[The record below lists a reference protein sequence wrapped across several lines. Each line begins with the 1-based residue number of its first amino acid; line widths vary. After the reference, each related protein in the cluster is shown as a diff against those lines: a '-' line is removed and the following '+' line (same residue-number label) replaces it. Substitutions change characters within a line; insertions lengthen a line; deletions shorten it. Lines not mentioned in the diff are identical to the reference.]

1 VPCLFASSVLRH
13 QISMKKTL
21 YFYIWKELLPIFF
34 IGLMTFTI
42 ILLMDKIFKL
52 IELIINRGGNV
63 TNILMLL
70 LYIAPSFLTFTIPI
84 AVLLGILL
92 TFGRLSGDSEVTAFK
107 ASGISLYQL
116 YVPIAIFSVS
126 AYLVTSFLVFYG
138 LPWGNNGFISTL
150 KLIAQSKPDIEVKER
165 VFNDSFKGFVI
176 YVDKVPVQG
185 KKMEGILIYDERD
198 KENVNTIFAQEGFLV
213 NSPDSQDVVLKLL
226 NGTLHRFEPKAN
238 AYQKM
243 QFDSYDLKI
252 ELKKTVAD
260 IERKLKEHEMSI
272 DELKEKIK
280 RLKSRGQDPTP
291 EEVELHKR
299 RAIPFACIVFGLIG
313 VPLGI
318 QPRRSGR
325 SYGFVFSILILLAY
339 YVSLIAFEMLAVRGA
354 VPALVAG
361 WSPTFL
367 FGGLGIYLLIKAA
380 NESPF
385 KPAVWVIEGL
395 DFLQKKWRKLSNDV

>member
-1 VPCLFASSVLRH
+1 
-13 QISMKKTL
+13 MKKTL
-21 YFYIWKELLPIFF
+21 YLYIWKEILPIFF

-52 IELIINRGGNV
+52 IELIINKGGNV

-70 LYIAPSFLTFTIPI
+70 LFISPSFLTFTIPV

-92 TFGRLSGDSEVTAFK
+92 TLGRLSGDSEVIAFK

-116 YVPIAIFSVS
+116 YIPIAIFSIS
-126 AYLVTSFLVFYG
+126 AYLITSFLVFYG
-138 LPWGNNGFISTL
+138 LPWGNRGFISMLT
-150 KLIAQSKPDIEVKER
+150 LIAQSKPDIEVKER
-165 VFNDSFKGFVI
+165 VFNDSFKGLVV

-198 KENVNTIFAQEGFLV
+198 KETVNTIFAQEGFLIS
-213 NSPDSQDVVLKLL
+213 NPQSQEVVLKLL
-226 NGTLHRFEPKAN
+226 NGNIHRFEPRAN
-238 AYQKM
+238 AYQKI
-243 QFDSYDLKI
+243 QFDDYDLKI
-252 ELKKTVAD
+252 EFSKTIVD

-280 RLKSRGQDPTP
+280 KMKAQGEDTTNQ
-291 EEVELHKR
+291 EVELHKR
-299 RAIPFACIVFGLIG
+299 RAIPFTCIVFGLIG

-325 SYGFVFSILILLAY
+325 SYGFVFTILILLAY
-339 YVSLIAFEMLAVRGA
+339 YVSMIAFEMLAVRRA
-354 VPALVAG
+354 VPALLAG
-361 WSPTFL
+361 WSPTFM

-385 KPAVWVIEGL
+385 KPAVLMIEGL
-395 DFLQKKWRKLSNDV
+395 DLLRKKWRNLFEHV